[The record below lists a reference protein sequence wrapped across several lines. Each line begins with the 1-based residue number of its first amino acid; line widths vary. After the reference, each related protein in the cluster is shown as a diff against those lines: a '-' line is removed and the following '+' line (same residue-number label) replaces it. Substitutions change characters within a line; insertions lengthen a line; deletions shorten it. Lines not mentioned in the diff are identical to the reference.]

1 MRYCVYWWFL
11 LCLSP
16 WSHELFGTV
25 IQTRDLSFFV
35 LKMTLVFPTLFTSHK
50 THSDVSLK
58 VGFPLEEKKTH
69 RNSPSLSWI
78 DFFKAVQNKRKQTR
92 SFNTF
97 ISWWAGCP
105 LWVLEKMPDTNVFET
120 YLLRWIEV
128 QIKQHTLR
136 KLMWQTTKML
146 SLSKANDG

>member
-1 MRYCVYWWFL
+1 MFTGGFCSAFPLGPMNCLGRWF
-11 LCLSP
+11 
-16 WSHELFGTV
+16 
-25 IQTRDLSFFV
+25 
-35 LKMTLVFPTLFTSHK
+35 KHK
-50 THSDVSLK
+50 ILVSLSSK
-58 VGFPLEEKKTH
+58 WSLCSQPYLQVIKLTRMYRSKLGFPLKKKKTN
-69 RNSPSLSWI
+69 RNSPTLSWI

-105 LWVLEKMPDTNVFET
+105 LWVLEKMPETNVFET
-120 YLLRWIEV
+120 HLLQWIEV

-136 KLMWQTTKML
+136 KFMWQTTKML